1 MVPYKC
7 PSCGAMKPNWISV
20 ENVKTKQ
27 GFSLGKAAV
36 GGILL
41 GPLGLLGGALGKTK
55 KFESMFCKKC
65 NFQHTY
71 TK

>member
-1 MVPYKC
+1 MVPNKC
-7 PSCGAMKPNWISV
+7 PSCGATTRYWISV

-27 GFSLGKAAV
+27 GFSLGKAAL